1 MPLLAILA
9 IEPIILAS
17 ADVRWWAYFLMSTP
31 KFVQTDPSPNAKR
44 LLELYELFPFHR
56 HPLWLA
62 IVRKELTEEQV
73 ILAECQHYLRTKAGQ
88 RLRKE
93 AMEKCLAD
101 SSLLWEAIIETYL
114 EECTEE
120 DGTPTHL
127 DLIKRMVLSRGL
139 TQTDLDKLKN
149 TPGNIAAISL
159 YSNISDRGAGCHIIG
174 AGMVEYYYSTL
185 CPKIFESY
193 TSYYRFTE
201 FEVETYKIHG
211 PMDQVH
217 AQRAIA
223 VVDEAIKIHGWD
235 LVESSV
241 RDAFV
246 ATSLHYDG
254 MLQAATGVHNFWN
267 GKS

>member
-1 MPLLAILA
+1 MLATKH
-9 IEPIILAS
+9 IIVNSNIS
-17 ADVRWWAYFLMSTP
+17 ANGKRFLE
-31 KFVQTDPSPNAKR
+31 FYD
-44 LLELYELFPFHR
+44 LFPFHN

-62 IVRKELTEEQV
+62 IIKKELSPQQV
-73 ILAECQHYLRTKAGQ
+73 IKAECQHYLRTKAGQ

-93 AMEKCLAD
+93 VTEKCL
-101 SSLLWEAIIETYL
+101 SHSVKLWEAIIETYL
-114 EECTEE
+114 EECTED

-127 DLIKRMVLSRGL
+127 DLIKRMVLSKGMSEAEL
-139 TQTDLDKLKN
+139 ETLKN

-174 AGMVEYYYSTL
+174 AGMVEHYYSLL

-193 TSYYRFTE
+193 TGNYGFTE

-211 PMDQVH
+211 PMDQIH
-217 AQRAIA
+217 AQRAIE
-223 VVDEAIKIHGWD
+223 VVDEAIRIHGID

-246 ATSLHYDG
+246 ATSFHYDG
-254 MLQAATGVHNFWN
+254 MLQAATGLNDYWN